1 MPYAPA
7 MSELSI
13 PKMQILLIEDSPL
26 LRKLL
31 TETLNEIEG
40 VQVCGFAET
49 ESEALEQLEDKSVD
63 LAIVDIELSQG
74 SGVGV
79 LRALQKYPERY
90 GLPKKVVFTN
100 YSHSAMRQRCEE
112 LDIDAFFD
120 KSLQMN
126 DLVAYIHNKLP
137 V

>member
-1 MPYAPA
+1 MIATR
-7 MSELSI
+7 I

-26 LRKLL
+26 LRRLL
-31 TETLNEIEG
+31 TETLDEIEG

-49 ESEALEQLEDKSVD
+49 ESEALEQLEGKSVD
-63 LAIVDIELSQG
+63 LAIVDIELAQG

-79 LRALQKYPERY
+79 LRALKKYPERY

-100 YSHSAMRQRCEE
+100 YSHSAMRQRCQE

-126 DLVAYIHNKLP
+126 DLVAYIYNKLP
-137 V
+137 A

>member
-1 MPYAPA
+1 MPLCSA
-7 MSELSI
+7 MSEPSM

-26 LRKLL
+26 LRRLL
-31 TETLNEIEG
+31 TETLDEIQG

-49 ESEALEQLEDKSVD
+49 EAGALEQLEIKSVD
-63 LAIVDIELSQG
+63 LAIVDIELAQG

-79 LRALQKYPERY
+79 LRALKNYPERY

-100 YSHSAMRQRCEE
+100 YAHSAMKQRCQE

-126 DLVAYIHNKLP
+126 DLVAYIYNKLP
-137 V
+137 S

>member
-1 MPYAPA
+1 MIALGI
-7 MSELSI
+7 S
-13 PKMQILLIEDSPL
+13 KMQILLIEDSPL
-26 LRKLL
+26 LRRLL
-31 TETLNEIEG
+31 TETLDEIEG

-49 ESEALEQLEDKSVD
+49 ENEALEQLEVKSVD
-63 LAIVDIELSQG
+63 LAIVDIELAQG

-79 LRALQKYPERY
+79 LRALKKNPERY
-90 GLPKKVVFTN
+90 GLPTKVVFTN
-100 YSHSAMRQRCEE
+100 YAHSAMRQRCQE

-126 DLVAYIHNKLP
+126 DLVAYIHTKLT

>member
-1 MPYAPA
+1 MIAP
-7 MSELSI
+7 SI
-13 PKMQILLIEDSPL
+13 PKLQILLLEDSPL
-26 LRKLL
+26 LRRLL
-31 TETLNEIEG
+31 TETLDEIEG

-49 ESEALEQLEDKSVD
+49 ENEALEQLEVKSVD
-63 LAIVDIELSQG
+63 LAIVDIELAQG

-79 LRALQKYPERY
+79 LRALKKNPERY
-90 GLPKKVVFTN
+90 GLPAKVVFTN
-100 YSHSAMRQRCEE
+100 YAHSAMRQRCQE

-126 DLVAYIHNKLP
+126 DLVAYIHTKLT

>member
-1 MPYAPA
+1 
-7 MSELSI
+7 
-13 PKMQILLIEDSPL
+13 MQILLIEDSPL

-31 TETLNEIEG
+31 TETLDEIEG
-40 VQVCGFAET
+40 VEICGYAET
-49 ESEALEQLEDKSVD
+49 ETEALEQLEDKSVD

-100 YSHSAMRQRCEE
+100 YSHAAMRQRCQE
-112 LDIDAFFD
+112 LEIDAFFD

-126 DLVAYIHNKLP
+126 DLVAYIYTALP
-137 V
+137 Y

>member
-1 MPYAPA
+1 MIALGI
-7 MSELSI
+7 S
-13 PKMQILLIEDSPL
+13 KMQILLIEDSPL
-26 LRKLL
+26 LRRLL
-31 TETLNEIEG
+31 TETLDEIEG

-49 ESEALEQLEDKSVD
+49 ESEALEQLEVKSVD
-63 LAIVDIELSQG
+63 LAIVDIELAQG

-79 LRALQKYPERY
+79 LRALKKNPERY
-90 GLPKKVVFTN
+90 GLPAKVVFTN
-100 YSHSAMRQRCEE
+100 YAHSAMRQRCQE

-126 DLVAYIHNKLP
+126 DLVAYIHTKLT